1 MNGLSPTPTP
11 APRVFTL
18 RELPLPV
25 RLTLSLFLLA
35 VGAGYLAA
43 LVQLHFQHA
52 SKGNPLPTPDDVV
65 ARFSGKEN
73 FWSGKNDSTPSAAPA
88 RPVCQLECLIM
99 GPEEGL
105 PFNGEGSMA
114 KAFFKKES
122 TFKKTIEKKPH
133 LEPKLRSEREGERL
147 SLQAWINAPPEEREK
162 AYEEDA
168 FTLPENLCKR
178 PLTEEYRDGLK
189 VKVKSIIADRC
200 FNCHGTDDQEGKVA
214 LDTYEALSKYMEIPK
229 PVLGADGKMIVKS
242 KRQMSI
248 ERLTESTHLHA
259 LSFAVLF
266 TLTGLVFAFSS
277 YPVWIRCFLAPL
289 ALLAQIVD
297 LSCWW
302 LARLEGIGPY
312 FALAIMGTGAVVG
325 AGLMLQIVLSLFNM
339 YRWPGKVVLLLL
351 FAGVGAG
358 GACLTPQ
365 VREYLKQEIPAISPS
380 STSEPEKTP

>member
-1 MNGLSPTPTP
+1 MTGLSPTPT
-11 APRVFTL
+11 AAVRVFTL

-25 RLTLSLFLLA
+25 RLTLSLFLLS

-65 ARFSGKEN
+65 ERFSGIPN
-73 FWSGKNDSTPSAAPA
+73 WSGKNDSAPTAAPA
-88 RPVCQLECLIM
+88 RPVCRLECLIM
-99 GPEEGL
+99 GPEEGM
-105 PFNGEGSMA
+105 PFNGSGSMA
-114 KAFFKKES
+114 PVFFKRDSKF
-122 TFKKTIEKKPH
+122 TKAIQKDPTC
-133 LEPKLRSEREGERL
+133 EPILRSEREGERL
-147 SLQAWINAPPEEREK
+147 ALQAWINTPDDSRKE
-162 AYEEDA
+162 AYEKDR
-168 FTLPENLCKR
+168 FPLPKALAGQPVTKKFLSGSN
-178 PLTEEYRDGLK
+178 
-189 VKVKSIIADRC
+189 VKVQSILYERCTKCHEGEEGQGKAD
-200 FNCHGTDDQEGKVA
+200 
-214 LDTYEALSKYMEIPK
+214 LSTYEALEKYMELPK
-229 PVLGADGKMIVKS
+229 PVVDADGKTIVKS
-242 KRQMSI
+242 TRQMSL

-277 YPVWIRCFLAPL
+277 YPVWIRCLLAPL
-289 ALLAQIVD
+289 VLLAQVVD

-339 YRWPGKVVLLLL
+339 YRWPGKLVLLLL
-351 FAGVGAG
+351 FAGAAAG

-365 VREYLKQEIPAISPS
+365 VREYLKQEVPAMSQP